1 LTTSANKVVKP
12 VHAKS
17 MPVLLLADSDIEKWL
32 TAPTDEALKLQK
44 QAPDDAVVVLPEE
57 EKAA

>member
-1 LTTSANKVVKP
+1 LQKVRRWRLKQDALTGSAGRRQARN
-12 VHAKS
+12 
-17 MPVLLLADSDIEKWL
+17 LATIK

-57 EKAA
+57 GKAA